1 MELKIDLHQVADGVY
16 AHSALQAVATEHPG
30 SYMAAML
37 TPDHEDA
44 LLRIA
49 ADALTVAAVYAG
61 RRVRVAGVADG
72 EATLVV
78 DAVSADCLPQVRQ
91 SMTAAT
97 TLLLVHLLA
106 RICGVEAADVQ
117 SEARAAAESVA
128 TLLEPVY
135 SPVTMMRHEA
145 C

>member
-1 MELKIDLHQVADGVY
+1 MEVRIDLREVADGVY
-16 AHSALQAVATEHPG
+16 AHSALRAVATEHPG
-30 SYMAAML
+30 SYVAVML

-49 ADALTVAAVYAG
+49 SEALTVAAVYAG

-78 DAVSADCLPQVRQ
+78 EVASAGCLPQVRQ
-91 SMTAAT
+91 AMTAAT
-97 TLLLVHLLA
+97 TMLVVYLLA

-135 SPVTMMRHEA
+135 SPVTMTRHEA